1 MPTRSKDKRSFLTS
15 FMDCI
20 NGLEFVITNEENFR
34 REIIIGIITLILS
47 YILKISQTE
56 YIIVLIMIALVLTSE
71 VINTAIEKT
80 VDLYTNKYNETA
92 KIAKDVSAF
101 AVLLMSIFALIMAS
115 PPPLPEYA
123 CCQLLLISSFCF

>member
-1 MPTRSKDKRSFLTS
+1 MPTRSKDKRNFLTS

-20 NGLEFVITNEENFR
+20 NGLEFVITNEKNFR

-101 AVLLMSIFALIMAS
+101 AVLLMSIFALIIGIIIFGS
-115 PPPLPEYA
+115 K
-123 CCQLLLISSFCF
+123 IINIIGG

>member
-20 NGLEFVITNEENFR
+20 NGLEFVIINEENFR

-101 AVLLMSIFALIMAS
+101 AVLLMSIFALIIGIIIFGS
-115 PPPLPEYA
+115 K
-123 CCQLLLISSFCF
+123 IINIIGG

>member
-15 FMDCI
+15 LMDCI

-34 REIIIGIITLILS
+34 REIIIGIITIILS

-101 AVLLMSIFALIMAS
+101 AVLLMSIFALIIGIIIFGS
-115 PPPLPEYA
+115 K
-123 CCQLLLISSFCF
+123 IINIIGG

>member
-47 YILKISQTE
+47 Y
-56 YIIVLIMIALVLTSE
+56 IVLIMIALVLTSE

-101 AVLLMSIFALIMAS
+101 AVLLMSIFALIIGIIIFGS
-115 PPPLPEYA
+115 K
-123 CCQLLLISSFCF
+123 IINIIGG

>member
-20 NGLEFVITNEENFR
+20 NGLGFVITNEKNFR

-101 AVLLMSIFALIMAS
+101 AVLLMSIFALIIGIIIFGS
-115 PPPLPEYA
+115 K
-123 CCQLLLISSFCF
+123 IINIIGG

>member
-15 FMDCI
+15 FTDCI

-101 AVLLMSIFALIMAS
+101 AVLLMSIFALIIGIIIFGS
-115 PPPLPEYA
+115 K
-123 CCQLLLISSFCF
+123 IINIIGG

>member
-1 MPTRSKDKRSFLTS
+1 MPTRSKDKRNFLTS

-92 KIAKDVSAF
+92 KDVSAF
-101 AVLLMSIFALIMAS
+101 AVLLMSIFALIIGIIIFGS
-115 PPPLPEYA
+115 K
-123 CCQLLLISSFCF
+123 IINIIGG

>member
-101 AVLLMSIFALIMAS
+101 AVLLMSIFALIIGIIIFGSKIMN
-115 PPPLPEYA
+115 
-123 CCQLLLISSFCF
+123 IIGG

>member
-20 NGLEFVITNEENFR
+20 NGLEFVIANEENFR

-101 AVLLMSIFALIMAS
+101 AVLLMSIFALIIGIIIFGS
-115 PPPLPEYA
+115 K
-123 CCQLLLISSFCF
+123 IINIIGG

>member
-34 REIIIGIITLILS
+34 REIIIGIITLTLS

-101 AVLLMSIFALIMAS
+101 AVLLMSIFALIIGIIIFGS
-115 PPPLPEYA
+115 K
-123 CCQLLLISSFCF
+123 IINIIGG

>member
-101 AVLLMSIFALIMAS
+101 AVLLMSIFAIIIGIIIFGS
-115 PPPLPEYA
+115 KNNKYHRR
-123 CCQLLLISSFCF
+123 IIWRKV

>member
-1 MPTRSKDKRSFLTS
+1 MPTRSQDKRSFLTS

-34 REIIIGIITLILS
+34 REIIIGIITIILS

-101 AVLLMSIFALIMAS
+101 AVLLMSIFALIIGIIIFGS
-115 PPPLPEYA
+115 K
-123 CCQLLLISSFCF
+123 IKNIIGG

>member
-15 FMDCI
+15 LMDCI

-101 AVLLMSIFALIMAS
+101 AVLLMSIFALIIGIIIFGS
-115 PPPLPEYA
+115 K
-123 CCQLLLISSFCF
+123 IINIIGG

>member
-1 MPTRSKDKRSFLTS
+1 MPTRSKDKRSFLTI
-15 FMDCI
+15 FIDCI
-20 NGLEFVITNEENFR
+20 HGLEFVITNEENFR

-47 YILKISQTE
+47 YILKVSQTE
-56 YIIVLIMIALVLTSE
+56 FIIVLIMIALVLTSE

-101 AVLLMSIFALIMAS
+101 AVLLMSIFALIIGIIIFGS
-115 PPPLPEYA
+115 K
-123 CCQLLLISSFCF
+123 IINIIGG

>member
-1 MPTRSKDKRSFLTS
+1 MPTRSKDKRSFFTS

-101 AVLLMSIFALIMAS
+101 AVLLMSIFALIIGIIIFGS
-115 PPPLPEYA
+115 K
-123 CCQLLLISSFCF
+123 IINIIGG

>member
-101 AVLLMSIFALIMAS
+101 AVLLMSIFALI
-115 PPPLPEYA
+115 
-123 CCQLLLISSFCF
+123 IGIIIFSSKIINIIGG

>member
-15 FMDCI
+15 FIDCI
-20 NGLEFVITNEENFR
+20 HGLEFVIANEENFR

-47 YILKISQTE
+47 YILKVSQTE
-56 YIIVLIMIALVLTSE
+56 FIIVLIMIALVLTSE

-101 AVLLMSIFALIMAS
+101 AVLLMSIFALIIGIIIFGS
-115 PPPLPEYA
+115 K
-123 CCQLLLISSFCF
+123 IINIIGG

>member
-92 KIAKDVSAF
+92 KLAKDVSAF
-101 AVLLMSIFALIMAS
+101 SLLLMSIFALIIGIIIFGS
-115 PPPLPEYA
+115 K
-123 CCQLLLISSFCF
+123 IINIIGG